1 MFLQKI
7 YKNLLKWHHYSFAVI
22 LFCLIFKFSSID
34 GVSQVTSFPH
44 SVSFES
50 SSDLGTSASDANSK
64 WTTGTSGDW
73 SASEVLWVR
82 NSGGTVSSSTGPSNG
97 YPSSGYYIYVE
108 TSSPSVSGD
117 DAELM
122 CKYDFSGRQN
132 ASINFKYHN
141 YGSGSEGPAD
151 MALYVYDVAAAS

>member
-7 YKNLLKWHHYSFAVI
+7 YKNLLEWCHFSFAAI
-22 LFCLIFKFSSID
+22 LFFLIFKFSSID
-34 GVSQVTSFPH
+34 GVTQVTSFPH

-73 SASEVLWVR
+73 SASEIVWSR
-82 NSGGTVSSSTGPSNG
+82 KSGSTPSGPGTGPSSATDG
-97 YPSSGYYIYVE
+97 SYYVYVE
-108 TSSPSVSGD
+108 TSSPSSSGD

-122 CKYDFSGRQN
+122 CKYDFSGRAN
-132 ASINFKYHN
+132 ASISFK
-141 YGSGSEGPAD
+141 
-151 MALYVYDVAAAS
+151 